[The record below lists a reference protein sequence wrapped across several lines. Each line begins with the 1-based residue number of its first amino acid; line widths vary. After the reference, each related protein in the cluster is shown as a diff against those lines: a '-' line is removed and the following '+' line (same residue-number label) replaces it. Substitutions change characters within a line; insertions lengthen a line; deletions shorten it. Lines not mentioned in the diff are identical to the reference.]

1 MHPCRF
7 WCSPNPSNPPKLVEY
22 FGKVL
27 PYAMTG
33 LLVVYALRNTP
44 ILTGSHGIP
53 ELIACAVITLLHLWK
68 RNMLLSTA
76 GGTAVY
82 MLLIQLVSWCSRSMP
97 GGESRQGW
105 MRNPP
110 PNLPQ
115 NRHSNGYFSPHFARS
130 SSMSSTMRSESA
142 CGISAHSSR
151 PSRIAF
157 AAAAT

>member
-1 MHPCRF
+1 MKCPARAISTRGVDVASSTISLLADSSGGCNT
-7 WCSPNPSNPPKLVEY
+7 WCFFSVLQPPLESAFLVFPESKQPPKLVEY
-22 FGKVL
+22 FGKAL

-82 MLLIQLVSWCSRSMP
+82 MLLIQLV
-97 GGESRQGW
+97 
-105 MRNPP
+105 
-110 PNLPQ
+110 
-115 NRHSNGYFSPHFARS
+115 F
-130 SSMSSTMRSESA
+130 
-142 CGISAHSSR
+142 
-151 PSRIAF
+151 
-157 AAAAT
+157 

>member
-1 MHPCRF
+1 MNDEVPGEGDFGAGRRRGEF
-7 WCSPNPSNPPKLVEY
+7 DDITWRILAVVATPGVFFGVATTTRIRLSGVPRIQAPPPKLVEY
-22 FGKVL
+22 FGKAL

-82 MLLIQLVSWCSRSMP
+82 MLLIQLV
-97 GGESRQGW
+97 
-105 MRNPP
+105 
-110 PNLPQ
+110 L
-115 NRHSNGYFSPHFARS
+115 
-130 SSMSSTMRSESA
+130 
-142 CGISAHSSR
+142 
-151 PSRIAF
+151 
-157 AAAAT
+157 

>member
-1 MHPCRF
+1 MPVMNDEVPGEGDFDAGRRRGEF
-7 WCSPNPSNPPKLVEY
+7 DDITWRILAVVATPGVFLVLQPPLESAILVFPESKQPPKLVEY

-82 MLLIQLVSWCSRSMP
+82 MLLIQLV
-97 GGESRQGW
+97 
-105 MRNPP
+105 
-110 PNLPQ
+110 
-115 NRHSNGYFSPHFARS
+115 F
-130 SSMSSTMRSESA
+130 
-142 CGISAHSSR
+142 
-151 PSRIAF
+151 
-157 AAAAT
+157 